1 VAKQFKRILFFS
13 IQRSRKDHA
22 RQRACAREK
31 IEGVGERENLLL
43 ECRKEH
49 SNMKKAVMNV
59 ELVSMVP

>member
-1 VAKQFKRILFFS
+1 V
-13 IQRSRKDHA
+13 
-22 RQRACAREK
+22 REK